1 MGSEVLILSGA
12 CFVAAFCAGMA
23 GFAFVLVGAGILL
36 HLLPP
41 ATTAPVLVM
50 GSFLVQAL
58 ALKAVWWHVD
68 WARLRRFVLWAVP
81 GLPLGVWLLA
91 TVPARP
97 MTAGVGLLLVVY
109 SGWMLARIGLRLA
122 PPRLSGGRAA
132 DAGVALLS
140 GVLGGIGGYVGAL
153 PGMWADAQGWSK
165 EETRGLLQP
174 FIVAM
179 QGLTLPFLA
188 WGGFFTHEALV
199 LTAWAMPA
207 MVAGMLLGLR
217 AFHVLPQGG
226 FRLVLLGLLLV
237 SGISLLV

>member
-1 MGSEVLILSGA
+1 MWADTLILSGA

-50 GSFLVQAL
+50 GSFLVQSL

-68 WARLRRFVLWAVP
+68 WARLRRFVLWALP

-91 TVPARP
+91 SVPARP

-109 SGWMLARIGLRLA
+109 AGWMLARIGLRMPA
-122 PPRLSGGRAA
+122 PRVAGGPAA
-132 DAGVALLS
+132 DAGVALAS

-153 PGMWADAQGWSK
+153 PGMWADAQEWSK
-165 EETRGLLQP
+165 EDTRGLLQP

-188 WGGFFTHEALV
+188 YGGFFTREALM

-217 AFHVLPQGG
+217 AFHHLPQGG
-226 FRLVLLGLLLV
+226 FRLVLLALLLA
-237 SGISLLV
+237 SGLSLLV

>member
-1 MGSEVLILSGA
+1 MPAEALILSAA
-12 CFVAAFCAGMA
+12 CFVAAFCAGVA

-50 GSFLVQAL
+50 GSFLVQSL

-68 WARLRRFVLWAVP
+68 WAVLRRFVLWALP

-91 TVPARP
+91 AVPARP

-109 SGWMLARIGLRLA
+109 SAWMLARIGLRLA
-122 PPRLSGGRAA
+122 PPRVAGGPGPDAA
-132 DAGVALLS
+132 VALAS

-153 PGMWADAQGWSK
+153 PGMWADVQGWDK
-165 EETRGLLQP
+165 ERTRGLLQP

-188 WGGFFTHEALV
+188 IGGFFTREAVV
-199 LTAWAMPA
+199 LTAWALPA
-207 MVAGMLLGLR
+207 MVVGMLLGLR
-217 AFHVLPQGG
+217 AFHRLPQGG
-226 FRLVLLGLLLV
+226 FRLVLLALLLL
-237 SGISLLV
+237 SGVSLLV